1 MSSPIVYV
9 VNTKMLLTTC
19 LCLSYYIDRVWT
31 ILAVER
37 NTVGTNNKNHKNK
50 LMLLPAFGIAAL
62 SSAVILG
69 AAPAS
74 YADTSATAK
83 VTVNVGAV
91 LAVTAAEDITINI
104 SAPSPTGVFATGTG
118 AVSVSTN
125 NTTGYS
131 VYLTSNTEATTLDHE
146 TVATSKINSIA
157 SEQSVSGTGAKF
169 STANTWGWSNDGENF
184 KPVMA
189 AGTANGAST
198 LFRQSSAPA
207 PSGDSSNL
215 TIGVTANSAL
225 ASGKY
230 NGTVLLTTIT
240 N

>member
-1 MSSPIVYV
+1 M
-9 VNTKMLLTTC
+9 
-19 LCLSYYIDRVWT
+19 R
-31 ILAVER
+31 
-37 NTVGTNNKNHKNK
+37 TNNKNHKNK

-91 LAVTAAEDITINI
+91 LAVTAEDITINI

-118 AVSVSTN
+118 TVSVSTN
-125 NTTGYS
+125 NATGYS
-131 VYLTSNTEATTLDHE
+131 VYLTSSTGATTLDHE
-146 TVATSKINSIA
+146 TVATSKINSITEA
-157 SEQSVSGTGAKF
+157 QSVSGTGAKF

-189 AGTANGAST
+189 SGTANGAST
-198 LFRQSSAPA
+198 LFHQTSAPT

-225 ASGKY
+225 TSGKY

>member
-1 MSSPIVYV
+1 MDYSGGR
-9 VNTKMLLTTC
+9 K
-19 LCLSYYIDRVWT
+19 D
-31 ILAVER
+31 
-37 NTVGTNNKNHKNK
+37 TVGTNNKNHKNK
-50 LMLLPAFGIAAL
+50 LVLLPAFGIAAL
-62 SSAVILG
+62 SSAVVLG

-91 LAVTAAEDITINI
+91 LAVTAEDITINI

-125 NTTGYS
+125 NATGYS

-157 SEQSVSGTGAKF
+157 GEQSVSGTGAKF

-198 LFRQSSAPA
+198 LFHQSSAPA

-225 ASGKY
+225 TSGKY